1 MKAAAGLVV
10 STIFVAVAIALAS
23 IRPLW
28 IDEILQLLTTRQSSV
43 AQLIVEV
50 PRNPGASP
58 LGYLIQQGSLRLTG
72 YSVTAARL
80 PEALFSGAAVFMVAL
95 LAGEL
100 GLRRRWISASLFAI
114 FPLTLR
120 YASES
125 RVYAPALFFSVLATY
140 IYVRIARRP
149 SVWLVAAYA
158 LALTAAV
165 YTQPFAA
172 SVGLAHVAWSMTGK
186 DRKAALYGVAGLGF
200 AALAFLPWFLWARA
214 RWNAEIVIQEFSFAF
229 SAKTPLMIF
238 REILGAGYWGTGL
251 LVILC
256 VFCIRD
262 RALGASQRNLIGLLI
277 AIPILCGVMADAW
290 FGYFIAARQFMWA
303 LPACALIAG
312 SALETRR
319 KGAWITAALLA
330 LVCMQ
335 QSDKYFTSPYED
347 WGAAA
352 ALAEKEVGSDGCF
365 LTFPAEHAKRY
376 LFFVPE
382 LRVCEAPAPRV
393 VLALSPYASQ
403 RERDLAFERL
413 RLLGYA
419 LERESKSGG
428 FSMLSFVR

>member
-1 MKAAAGLVV
+1 MKAAPGLVV
-10 STIFVAVAIALAS
+10 SIIFVALAIALSS

-80 PEALFSGAAVFMVAL
+80 PEAVFGGAAVFMVAL
-95 LAGEL
+95 LAGQL
-100 GLRRRWISASLFAI
+100 GLRRGWISASLFAI

-140 IYVRIARRP
+140 IYVRIAQRP
-149 SVWLVAAYA
+149 SAWLVAAYV

-172 SVGLAHVAWSMTGK
+172 SVGVAHIAWSVTEK
-186 DRKAALYGVAGLGF
+186 DRKTALTGLAGLCF
-200 AALAFLPWFLWARA
+200 AMLAFLPWFLWARA

-256 VFCIRD
+256 AFCIRHC
-262 RALGASQRNLIGLLI
+262 ALGASQRNLIGLLI
-277 AIPILCGVMADAW
+277 ALPILGGVIVDAW
-290 FGYFIAARQFMWA
+290 FGYFIATRQFMWV
-303 LPACALIAG
+303 LPACALIGAA
-312 SALETRR
+312 ALETRR

-335 QSDKYFTSPYED
+335 QSYKYFTSPYED

-376 LFFVPE
+376 VFFAPE
-382 LRVCEAPAPRV
+382 LRVCGVPARHV

-413 RLLGYA
+413 KLIGYT
-419 LERESKSGG
+419 LQRESKSGR
-428 FSMLSFVR
+428 FSMVSFVR

>member
-1 MKAAAGLVV
+1 MRAAPVLAV
-10 STIFVAVAIALAS
+10 STIFIAVAVALS
-23 IRPLW
+23 GIRPLW

-50 PRNPGASP
+50 PRNPGAAP
-58 LGYLIQQGSLRLTG
+58 LGYLIQQGSLQLTG
-72 YSVTAARL
+72 YSVRAARL
-80 PEALFSGAAVFMVAL
+80 PETLFGGAAVFMVAL

-100 GLRRRWISASLFAI
+100 GLRRRWISAFLFAI

-140 IYVRIARRP
+140 IYVRITQRA
-149 SVWLVAAYA
+149 SAWLVAAYA

-172 SVGLAHVAWSMTGK
+172 SVGLAHFAWSIAGK
-186 DRKAALYGVAGLGF
+186 DRKTALLGAVGLGF
-200 AALAFLPWFLWARA
+200 AALAFLPWFLWARS
-214 RWNAEIVIQEFSFAF
+214 RWNAEIVIQDFSFAF

-256 VFCIRD
+256 AFCIRD
-262 RALGASQRNLIGLLI
+262 RALGVGQRNLIGLLI
-277 AIPILCGVMADAW
+277 AIPILGGVIADAW

-303 LPACALIAG
+303 LPACALIGAA
-312 SALETRR
+312 ALETRR
-319 KGAWITAALLA
+319 KGAWIAAALLA

-335 QSDKYFTSPYED
+335 QSCKYFTSPYED

-352 ALAEKEVGSDGCF
+352 ALADKEVGSNGCF
-365 LTFPAEHAKRY
+365 LTFPPEHAKRY
-376 LFFVPE
+376 VFFVPE
-382 LRVCEAPAPRV
+382 LPVCEAPAPRV

-419 LERESKSGG
+419 LQRESKSGR